1 MPIKATAGLK
11 PCATTEELY
20 ENTNH
25 GCRLCEASADG
36 YDATF
41 DGPLC
46 RTCATAFSDFYE
58 NTVEGQNE

>member
-1 MPIKATAGLK
+1 MLTLATAGLK
-11 PCATTEELY
+11 PCETTGEP
-20 ENTNH
+20 NGHNH
-25 GCRLCEASADG
+25 GCHLCEDAADG

-58 NTVEGQNE
+58 NTVEVRDE